1 MARLETLQVDL
12 ELRSKGLCLAIMGV
26 GAGAELGLEKLG
38 IFVKSVAPGG
48 VAAQDGR
55 VMEGDQVI
63 GSERAEPCWSDQDT
77 CYRGE
82 ANCVHFESIY
92 QDIIFYLAL

>member
-12 ELRSKGLCLAIMGV
+12 VRGSKGLCLAIMGLW
-26 GAGAELGLEKLG
+26 AGAELGLEKLS

-63 GSERAEPCWSDQDT
+63 EVNGQSLVGVT
-77 CYRGE
+77 KT
-82 ANCVHFESIY
+82 H
-92 QDIIFYLAL
+92 ALEGQ

>member
-63 GSERAEPCWSDQDT
+63 EVNRQSLAGVTKTHALE
-77 CYRGE
+77 GE
-82 ANCVHFESIY
+82 QIVRILNQYTKILSFT
-92 QDIIFYLAL
+92 